1 MRRKWFIMILLSCL
15 AMGTIDAKAQDYRRK
30 HESREQRMLRLS
42 DEKFAILYNKVK
54 STSFDDRK
62 MDLIEVASLGAFYSC
77 EQCALIMGVFSF
89 GDKQLAALR
98 LMAPRIVD
106 PPSRLSDIRKTHFPE
121 RERRGSENH
130 RWMRDAE
137 ILNEKQESP
146 NRHLMTL
153 TFQ

>member
-1 MRRKWFIMILLSCL
+1 MRSKWFIMILLSCL

-77 EQCALIMGVFSF
+77 E
-89 GDKQLAALR
+89 
-98 LMAPRIVD
+98 
-106 PPSRLSDIRKTHFPE
+106 H
-121 RERRGSENH
+121 
-130 RWMRDAE
+130 
-137 ILNEKQESP
+137 
-146 NRHLMTL
+146 
-153 TFQ
+153 